1 MKIVLNHVKFTFL
14 VSGKEYSVQWY
25 SKDSPGYSAYAA
37 SAAELPMQY
46 EVQLFRG
53 GGYKYSTYTSHAANK
68 SNSLVYLKELLI
80 NEINGKIE

>member
-14 VSGKEYSVQWY
+14 VDGSEYGVQWY
-25 SKDSPGYSAYAA
+25 SKGSPGYSVYAA

-53 GGYKYSTYTSHAANK
+53 GGYMYSTYTSQAANK

-80 NEINGKIE
+80 NELNGKVE